1 MTPLK
6 DVREEIMKALDPT
19 TTGIVLLD
27 DDPFMLKLLVRMLAR
42 LGYTR
47 VVACDSGLK
56 ALQHV
61 RGNHE
66 VVDLIL
72 LDINMPGMDGIEF
85 IRRLVECQ
93 YGGSVILVSGENSRI
108 LESVE
113 KLIEA
118 HQLIALGCLQKP
130 VNPVELARLMSTLK
144 PSAGHR
150 GLTRASQHPY
160 SVEQLRAAISSGEL
174 INYYQP
180 KVELATSEVVGMESL
195 VRWQHPVDGLIF
207 PDQFLGL
214 AEEHGLLTEV
224 TRVVLVEA
232 MTQAKAWSQAGH
244 PLPIAVNVSM
254 DDLTALDFPDI
265 AEALAASVG
274 VDPQSLTLELT
285 EGQVM
290 RQLSTVLDVLTRLS
304 LKRFRLSIDDFGTG
318 HSSLAQLRDLP
329 FNELKVDRGFVHGA
343 STDGTRAAICSASI
357 RMAHQL
363 QMQVVGEGI
372 EDQDDWNFLFQLGCD
387 VGQGYFIS
395 RPMPAAD
402 VVAWISLWGARTC
415 ATRLL
420 TA

>member
-1 MTPLK
+1 
-6 DVREEIMKALDPT
+6 MKAPDPT
-19 TTGIVLLD
+19 SMGIVLLD
-27 DDPFMLKLLVRMLAR
+27 DDPFMLKLLTHMLAQ

-47 VVACDSGLK
+47 VVACDCGQT
-56 ALQHV
+56 ALQQV
-61 RGNHE
+61 SGTYD
-66 VVDLIL
+66 VVDLIF
-72 LDINMPGMDGIEF
+72 LDINMPGMDGVEF
-85 IRRLVECQ
+85 IRRLVQCQ
-93 YGGSVILVSGENSRI
+93 YAENSRI

-130 VNPVELARLMSTLK
+130 VKPHELASLMSALK
-144 PSAGHR
+144 PNVGHR
-150 GLTRASQHPY
+150 SLARVAQHSY
-160 SVEQLRAAISSGEL
+160 SAEQFRAAISQGEL
-174 INYYQP
+174 VNYYQP
-180 KVELATSEVVGMESL
+180 KVALATGEVVGLESL

-207 PDQFLGL
+207 PDRFLGL
-214 AEEHGLLTEV
+214 AEEQGLLTEV
-224 TRVVLVEA
+224 TRVVLFEA
-232 MTQAKAWSQAGH
+232 MKQAKAWGQAGH
-244 PLPIAVNVSM
+244 RLPVAVNVSM
-254 DDLTALDFPDI
+254 DDLIALDFPDI
-265 AEALAASVG
+265 AEALAISVG
-274 VDPQSLTLELT
+274 VDPQLFTLELT

-343 STDGTRAAICSASI
+343 SIDGTRGAICSASL

-372 EDQDDWNFLFQLGCD
+372 EDQDDWNFLSQLGCD
-387 VGQGYFIS
+387 VGQGYFIA

-402 VVAWISLWGARTC
+402 VIHWLSVWAARTG
-415 ATRLL
+415 ATQLL

>member
-1 MTPLK
+1 
-6 DVREEIMKALDPT
+6 MKAPNPT
-19 TTGIVLLD
+19 STGIVLLD
-27 DDPFMLKLLVRMLAR
+27 DDPFMLKLLTHMLAQ

-47 VVACDSGLK
+47 VVACDSGQM
-56 ALQHV
+56 ALQQV
-61 RGNHE
+61 SGTYD
-66 VVDLIL
+66 VVDLIF
-72 LDINMPGMDGIEF
+72 LDINMPGMDGVEF

-93 YGGSVILVSGENSRI
+93 YGGSVILVSGENNRI

-113 KLIEA
+113 RLIEA

-130 VNPVELARLMSTLK
+130 VKPHELASLMSRLK
-144 PSAGHR
+144 PNVGHR
-150 GLTRASQHPY
+150 SPSRVAQHSY
-160 SVEQLRAAISSGEL
+160 SAEQFRVAISQGEL
-174 INYYQP
+174 VNYYQP
-180 KVELATSEVVGMESL
+180 KVALATGEVVGVESL

-207 PDQFLGL
+207 PDRFLGL
-214 AEEHGLLTEV
+214 AEEQGLLTEV
-224 TRVVLVEA
+224 TRVVLFEA
-232 MTQAKAWSQAGH
+232 MKQAKAWGQAGH
-244 PLPIAVNVSM
+244 RLPVAVNVSM
-254 DDLTALDFPDI
+254 DDLIALDFPDV

-274 VDPQSLTLELT
+274 VDPQLFTLELT

-343 STDGTRAAICSASI
+343 SIDGTRAAICSASL

-372 EDQDDWNFLFQLGCD
+372 EDQDDWNFLSQLGCD
-387 VGQGYFIS
+387 VGQGYFIA

-402 VVAWISLWGARTC
+402 VIHWLSVWSARTG

>member
-1 MTPLK
+1 MTPL
-6 DVREEIMKALDPT
+6 DGMREAPVTAPDT
-19 TTGIVLLD
+19 TDARIVLLD
-27 DDPFMLKLLVRMLAR
+27 DDPFMLKLLTRMLAQ

-47 VVACDSGLK
+47 VIACDSGQK

-61 RGNHE
+61 ISIHE
-66 VVDLIL
+66 VVDLIF
-72 LDINMPGMDGIEF
+72 LDINMPGMDGVEF
-85 IRRLVECQ
+85 IRRLVECR

-113 KLIEA
+113 KLIKA

-130 VNPVELARLMSTLK
+130 VKPDELARLMSALK
-144 PSAGHR
+144 PNVGHR
-150 GLTRASQHPY
+150 GPVLASQHSY
-160 SVEQLRAAISSGEL
+160 SAEQFRAAILHGEL
-174 INYYQP
+174 VNYYQP
-180 KVELATSEVVGMESL
+180 KVALATGEVVGMESL

-224 TRVVLVEA
+224 TRVVLGEA
-232 MTQAKAWSQAGH
+232 MKQAKAWRLAGH
-244 PLPIAVNVSM
+244 HLPIAVNVSM
-254 DDLTALDFPDI
+254 DDLTALDFPDS
-265 AEALAASVG
+265 AQALASLVG
-274 VDPQSLTLELT
+274 VDPRLLTLELT

-290 RQLSTVLDVLTRLS
+290 RQLSTILDVLTRLS

-343 STDGTRAAICSASI
+343 STDGTRAAICNASL

-372 EDQDDWNFLFQLGCD
+372 EDQDDWNFLSQMGCD
-387 VGQGYFIS
+387 VGQGYFIA

-402 VVAWISLWGARTC
+402 VVPWIGLWGARTS

>member
-1 MTPLK
+1 
-6 DVREEIMKALDPT
+6 MKALDPT
-19 TTGIVLLD
+19 MTGIVLLD
-27 DDPFMLKLLVRMLAR
+27 DDPFMLKLLTQMLAR

-47 VVACDSGLK
+47 VVACGSGQK

-61 RGNHE
+61 SRNHE

-85 IRRLVECQ
+85 IRQLVECR
-93 YGGSVILVSGENSRI
+93 YGGSVILVSAENSRI

-118 HQLIALGCLQKP
+118 HQLIALGWLQKP
-130 VNPVELARLMSTLK
+130 VNPDELARLLSALK
-144 PSAGHR
+144 PNDGHR
-150 GLTRASQHPY
+150 GLTRAGQSY
-160 SVEQLRAAISSGEL
+160 SAEQFRAAISHGEL
-174 INYYQP
+174 VNHYQP
-180 KVELATSEVVGMESL
+180 KVALATGEVVGMESL

-214 AEEHGLLTEV
+214 AEEQGLLTEV
-224 TRVVLVEA
+224 TRVVLGNSME
-232 MTQAKAWSQAGH
+232 QAKAWRLAGH
-244 PLPIAVNVSM
+244 HLPIAVNVSM
-254 DDLTALDFPDI
+254 DDLAALDFPDI

-274 VDPQSLTLELT
+274 VDPRSLTLELT

-290 RQLSTVLDVLTRLS
+290 GQLSTILDVLTRLS

-343 STDGTRAAICSASI
+343 STDETRAAICGASL

-387 VGQGYFIS
+387 VGQGYFIA

-402 VVAWISLWGARTC
+402 VVAWIGLWGARTS
-415 ATRLL
+415 ATRLM